1 MVLEILEPDQRKFRT
16 ALFQGV
22 WIYSLILWA
31 YVVIDSF
38 LFPPYQYLAISN
50 YVPIKQNILA
60 DIAFP
65 VSFISFVLWV
75 YYRQQPS

>member
-1 MVLEILEPDQRKFRT
+1 MLLQDQRRFRA
-16 ALFQGV
+16 ALFLGV

-31 YVVIDSF
+31 YVVVDSF

-65 VSFISFVLWV
+65 VSFISFVLWA
-75 YYRQQPS
+75 YYREQRSS